1 MKRNGFEVVLLD
13 EYNLNNPENIK
24 LGRVLVPYNILTIR
38 SLEPPKVGVEG
49 TSEEYIKIVPC
60 HPLLHLFAL
69 PRLLSKNRKE
79 MEPEFE
85 VVYADEDARKFC
97 EKYKNTVFKDG
108 FPRERFVVEIQMPK
122 TNL

>member
-1 MKRNGFEVVLLD
+1 MKRNGFEVVSLD
-13 EYNLNNPENIK
+13 EYAWNADYRL
-24 LGRVLVPYNILTIR
+24 LGKIPVSYETLTIR

-49 TSEEYIKIVPC
+49 TSEDYIKIVPC
-60 HPLLHLFAL
+60 HPLLDFFAL

-85 VVYADEDARKFC
+85 VVYADEDARKLC
-97 EKYKNTVFKDG
+97 EKYKNTVFKGG
-108 FPRERFVVEIQMPK
+108 FPHGRFVVEIQMPK